1 MGAAAAVDAHDD
13 RLGDH
18 GPTVRRTARYRAP
31 VRVVAGTA
39 RGRRLEAPPGLAT
52 RPTSD
57 RVREATFNALWSMGA
72 VDGARVVDLFAG
84 SGALGI
90 EALSRGAQRCA
101 FVERSRAAIAV
112 VQANL
117 VSTGLDARA
126 DLVTMDALAWCRS
139 TNESFGLV
147 LADPPYA
154 FADWDA
160 LLALVPA
167 DLVVAESN
175 RAVAAPAGWK
185 TARERRYGATVT
197 TFLARST
204 AAPPGPP
211 EGDE

>member
-1 MGAAAAVDAHDD
+1 M
-13 RLGDH
+13 
-18 GPTVRRTARYRAP
+18 
-31 VRVVAGTA
+31 
-39 RGRRLEAPPGLAT
+39 
-52 RPTSD
+52 
-57 RVREATFNALWSMGA
+57 REATFNALWSMGA

-90 EALSRGAQRCA
+90 EALSRGAQRCT
-101 FVERSRAAIAV
+101 FVERSRMAIAV
-112 VQANL
+112 VEANL

-126 DLVTMDALAWCRS
+126 DVVAMDALGWCRS
-139 TNESFGLV
+139 TTEPFDLV

-154 FADWDA
+154 FVDWNA
-160 LLALVPA
+160 MLAVVPA

-175 RAVAAPAGWK
+175 RTIVAPPGWK
-185 TARERRYGATVT
+185 TARERRYGTTVT

>member
-1 MGAAAAVDAHDD
+1 
-13 RLGDH
+13 
-18 GPTVRRTARYRAP
+18 
-31 VRVVAGTA
+31 VRVVAGSA
-39 RGRRLEAPPGLAT
+39 RGRQLEAPPGLDT

-90 EALSRGAQRCA
+90 EALSRGARQCT
-101 FVERSRAAIAV
+101 FVERSRAAVAV
-112 VQANL
+112 VKTNL
-117 VSTGLDARA
+117 AATGLDACA
-126 DLVTMDALAWCRS
+126 TVVPMDALAWCRS
-139 TNESFGLV
+139 TTERFDLV

-160 LLALVPA
+160 LLALVRA

-175 RAVAAPAGWK
+175 RAVVAPPGWK
-185 TARERRYGATVT
+185 TARERRYGTTVT